1 MSFANS
7 VILYN
12 CKINHNGL
20 FGCDFGGSGATRDSV
35 MGASSNIATIK
46 FTYGSC
52 TYMRKD
58 KTITVDCNAD
68 VLDAAGVNY
77 CRYINADFSS
87 SMYFYAFVR
96 KIEYVAPQ
104 TSRLYIE
111 TDCFMTYFDKINWGW
126 QYVERLNRGVP
137 YNTHSS
143 TGGLYMTDFLSD
155 NGYTA
160 PRCLDSSAFPI
171 DFDLEAYDGTNNNG
185 WIIISLK
192 KDPFITDN
200 EPNMSSISHVLSGLP
215 EGGVHWIAVEP
226 TDYWLFTS
234 IISGP
239 MDWGS
244 VPERAR
250 FTIADV
256 IAVYY
261 IPRNC
266 IYVDQSQGSP
276 DYREVVEERAGAP
289 CPYWRFTIPSSWQ
302 GGTLY
307 RQTIVRGGLDMANGY
322 TPKNPALLRY
332 PYNYFKI
339 TDRAGHE
346 WIFKPEMFR
355 NAISPDL
362 EIQYTKYF
370 SIGDTVSMGVKIEN
384 YMDDDCKECI
394 CIFQDFPQLS
404 ASSDYYQQ
412 YLAMHRNS
420 LQNQYRWMGYDMA
433 LGVGSA
439 GIKAAGGFMTDNPAG
454 VVSGAEGLFSSAI
467 NYERQNDALQARLA
481 DMKSYPASIVCSGDG
496 NLQMIMDSSG
506 LFLEKWSIDTAAA
519 HNIDKTYDA
528 LGYPVNIVTDDVVYR
543 LKEKYSYTKTK
554 NCHITGVIPESD
566 RSKIDKL
573 FDAGMTVWHN
583 AADYGTYDLAGNNP
597 SS

>member
-1 MSFANS
+1 MANYNTASS

-20 FGCDFGGSGATRDSV
+20 FNCDFGGSGGTRDSV
-35 MGASSNIATIK
+35 MGGSSNIATVK

-58 KTITVDCNAD
+58 KIIVVDENAD
-68 VLDAAGVNY
+68 VLDANGVNY
-77 CRYINADFSS
+77 CRYINPQFNN
-87 SMYFYAFVR
+87 SMYFYAFVE

-104 TSRLYIE
+104 TSRLHIR

-126 QYVERLNRGVP
+126 QYIERLNRGIP

-160 PRCLDSSAFPI
+160 PRCLYSTVFPT
-171 DFDLEAYDGTNNNG
+171 DFDLEAYDGTNDNG
-185 WIIISLK
+185 WIIINIA
-192 KDPFITDN
+192 KDAFANNN
-200 EPNMSSISHVLSGLP
+200 EPNMGSISPVVSGLP
-215 EGGVHWIAVEP
+215 QGSYWIAVQP
-226 TDYWLFTS
+226 TDLWLFTNIINGPQDMPARGGFTLEDVLS
-234 IISGP
+234 IYY
-239 MDWGS
+239 
-244 VPERAR
+244 VPRDCI
-250 FTIADV
+250 TIDEDN
-256 IAVYY
+256 
-261 IPRNC
+261 PRW
-266 IYVDQSQGSP
+266 
-276 DYREVVEERAGAP
+276 VVEEGAGAN
-289 CPYWRFTIPSSWQ
+289 CPYFRFTIPSAWQ

-307 RQTIVRGGLDMANGY
+307 RHTITRGGLDMANGY

-355 NAISPDL
+355 NTISPDL

-370 SIGDTVSMGVKIEN
+370 SIGDTVSMGIKIEN

-394 CIFQDFPQLS
+394 CIFQNFPQIS
-404 ASSDYYQQ
+404 AMSDSYQQ
-412 YLAMHRNS
+412 YLALNKNS

-439 GIKAAGGFMTDNPAG
+439 GIKAAGGFMTDNPVG
-454 VVSGAEGLFSSAI
+454 VAQGAEGLFSSVI
-467 NYERQNDALQARLA
+467 NYERQNDALQAKLS
-481 DMKSYPASIVCSGDG
+481 DMKSLPGSVVCSGNG
-496 NLQMIMDSSG
+496 NLAMLMDSAG

-528 LGYPVNIVTDDVVYR
+528 LGYPVNLLTNDVAYR
-543 LKEKYSYTKTK
+543 LKEKYSYTKTR
-554 NCHITGVIPESD
+554 NCHITGVIPEAD
-566 RSKIDKL
+566 RSVIDKL
-573 FDAGMTVWHN
+573 FDAGMTVWHS
-583 AADYGTYDLAGNNP
+583 AADYGVYDLAGNNP
-597 SS
+597 NA